1 MENHRTIVVGA
12 GPAGASL
19 SFLLARRGIEVV
31 LLERNTDF
39 AREFRGEGLVPSGID
54 ALRQM
59 GLPLERLP
67 QSRIEAIEI
76 FAAGHKPVRME
87 LPAGEEM
94 RVVSQPALLEMLVT
108 EAARFSGFRIERG
121 ATVREVTYVGK
132 RVAGIIADSRDR
144 TLELRADLIIG
155 ADGRSSV
162 IRKRSGLHEVRN
174 PQEFDVVWCKVPM
187 AEFMVRRGAACAY
200 IWRDHGALAFPSYDG
215 RLQIGWAIRKGAF
228 VGLRRRGIEA
238 WVTEMAAYV
247 EPELAAHLRANS
259 TAITQPFVLDVICD
273 RLVKWTRPGLLLI
286 GDAAH
291 PMSPVGAQGINMAL
305 RDALV
310 AANLLVPALLG
321 GAGASELDAAALE
334 VSAQRMSEVT
344 AIQRAQRI
352 SGLAFGESWYGKL
365 LIALILKVLARPWIA
380 TRLFNVVR
388 SSFASGTSELRLTV

>member
-1 MENHRTIVVGA
+1 MENHRAVVVGA

-19 SFLLARRGIEVV
+19 SFLLARRGIDVV

-54 ALRQM
+54 VLRQM
-59 GLPLERLP
+59 GLPIECLP
-67 QSRIEAIEI
+67 QRQIKAVEI
-76 FAAGHKPVRME
+76 FAAGHKAVRLE
-87 LPAGEEM
+87 LPAGEEL

-108 EAARFSGFRIERG
+108 KAARFADFRLERG
-121 ATVREVTYVGK
+121 ATVRELTYDGE
-132 RVAGIIADSRDR
+132 RVAGITADSPHG
-144 TLELRADLIIG
+144 TLELRANIVIG

-187 AEFMVRRGAACAY
+187 AEFLVRKGAACAY
-200 IWRDHGALAFPSYDG
+200 VWRDHGALAFPSYDG

-228 VGLRRRGIEA
+228 VGLRRQGIEA
-238 WVTEMAAYV
+238 WVNEMAAYV
-247 EPELAAHLRANS
+247 EPELAVHLRANS
-259 TAITQPFVLDVICD
+259 TTITQPFVLDVICD
-273 RLVKWTRPGLLLI
+273 RLDKWTRPGLLLI

-321 GAGASELDAAALE
+321 GAGSADLDAVALE
-334 VSAQRMSEVT
+334 VSAKRMSEVT

-352 SGLAFGESWYGKL
+352 SGLMFGESWYGKL
-365 LIALILKVLARPWIA
+365 LITLMLQVLARPWIA
-380 TRLFNVVR
+380 TRLFNIAR
-388 SSFASGTSELRLTV
+388 SSFASGTTELRLTV

>member
-1 MENHRTIVVGA
+1 MENHRAIIVGA

-67 QSRIEAIEI
+67 QSRIKAIEV
-76 FAAGHKPVRME
+76 FAAGHDPVRLE
-87 LPAGEEM
+87 LPASEEM
-94 RVVSQPALLEMLVT
+94 RVVSQPALLEMLVAK
-108 EAARFSGFRIERG
+108 AAGFPGFRLERG
-121 ATVREVTYVGK
+121 ATVRELTYAGE
-132 RVAGIIADSRDR
+132 RVAGIIADSPEG
-144 TLELRADLIIG
+144 TLDLRADIVIG

-162 IRKRSGLHEVRN
+162 VRKRAGLHEVRN

-187 AEFMVRRGAACAY
+187 AEFMIRRGAACAY

-238 WVTEMAAYV
+238 WVNEMAAYV
-247 EPELAAHLRANS
+247 EPELAAHLRANIA
-259 TAITQPFVLDVICD
+259 TITQPFVLDVICD
-273 RLVKWTRPGLLLI
+273 RLDKWTRPGLLLI

-310 AANLLVPALLG
+310 AANVLVPPLLG
-321 GAGASELDAAALE
+321 GAGATELDAAALE

-365 LIALILKVLARPWIA
+365 LIALMLQVLARPWIA
-380 TRLFNVVR
+380 TRLFNFAR
-388 SSFASGTSELRLTV
+388 SSFASGTTELRLSV